1 MPARKCLIRKRTLAV
16 VISREQ
22 RTCVCPPADPV
33 VTEQQPCRTH
43 ACVGHVVDSVAPD
56 VPLYQFAVC
65 TFLAVSESDH
75 FNVKP
80 YSWQENVALC

>member
-1 MPARKCLIRKRTLAV
+1 MR
-16 VISREQ
+16 
-22 RTCVCPPADPV
+22 VCPPADPV
-33 VTEQQPCRTH
+33 VTEQQPCSTH